1 MVALERLDADSL
13 RDLSRR
19 TDKIGVL
26 SVYVDADPKPDP
38 NLSGVATDLK
48 NRFRELQRR
57 MAEDKSERGRDVTA
71 ALERVW
77 TQIEWMTSPMFP
89 GRGRV
94 AFFGLGDG
102 WTERHEIAMPVANR
116 LVLDD
121 GPFIHP
127 LLEALD
133 EGRPAGVI
141 ILATQEARLLEWRV
155 GTLQTVS
162 VMEQPYVEAPH
173 ERAGQIGGGPP
184 GQFNAPVREQRQA
197 RERVLTERFVEE
209 IIGVATELAGQR
221 AWERILLSGGPRW
234 TESAVAKFPPPLRDN
249 VFGDT
254 RVLSGLDDA
263 ELAATVTEWAHEQ
276 HREREK
282 QLVDRIREATGHRR
296 SALGLSEVAGALNVG
311 RVAHLV
317 YDPEVRYV
325 GSVGADGSLY
335 AGDEVGPTGEA
346 SKDPRFTER
355 LIERALET
363 RATVSPVEGAA
374 KGELRDAEGVAALL
388 RW

>member
-1 MVALERLDADSL
+1 
-13 RDLSRR
+13 
-19 TDKIGVL
+19 
-26 SVYVDADPKPDP
+26 
-38 NLSGVATDLK
+38 
-48 NRFRELQRR
+48 
-57 MAEDKSERGRDVTA
+57 
-71 ALERVW
+71 
-77 TQIEWMTSPMFP
+77 
-89 GRGRV
+89 
-94 AFFGLGDG
+94 
-102 WTERHEIAMPVANR
+102 
-116 LVLDD
+116 
-121 GPFIHP
+121 
-127 LLEALD
+127 
-133 EGRPAGVI
+133 
-141 ILATQEARLLEWRV
+141 V

-221 AWERILLSGGPRW
+221 GWERILLSGGPRW
-234 TESAVAKFPPPLRDN
+234 TESAVTKFPPPLRDN

-296 SALGLSEVAGALNVG
+296 SALGLSEVAGALNAG

-317 YDPEVRYV
+317 YDPEVRYA
-325 GSVGADGSLY
+325 GSV
-335 AGDEVGPTGEA
+335 
-346 SKDPRFTER
+346 
-355 LIERALET
+355 
-363 RATVSPVEGAA
+363 
-374 KGELRDAEGVAALL
+374 
-388 RW
+388 